1 MRTPVSQ
8 FLFWFLISFS
18 PAPVVGFITYLI
30 VHAQEPSTAL
40 ESRPQMY
47 SPLVHDYDRDAPENP
62 VQEVVVDETAPEA
75 PQEAEQQQETEFEIT
90 RARKPQQEEPKRK
103 KPPGMPDF

>member
-1 MRTPVSQ
+1 
-8 FLFWFLISFS
+8 
-18 PAPVVGFITYLI
+18 LI
-30 VHAQEPSTAL
+30 VHAQEPSTAV
-40 ESRPQMY
+40 EAQPQMY
-47 SPLVHDYDRDAPENP
+47 SPLVHDYGQEAGDTPA
-62 VQEVVVDETAPEA
+62 QEVVVEEAAPEV